1 MAAGEAVL
9 SELLAVL
16 RVATA
21 SVATG
26 VLSFV
31 VPWQI
36 TRAVSIHLG
45 PEALA
50 AYALGQLTG
59 NLTGRSIV
67 NGLLL
72 AFDTLGAQAFGRG
85 DFREVGVLM
94 LRTVLLAVC
103 LLTPVAL
110 SWSWA
115 EQCFLVLGQEPFV
128 ASYAAR
134 YLQIF
139 RFSIIPLA
147 LFEVSRRFAL
157 SQGVAWPFTAA
168 TLASNAF
175 VAFAATPMLRL
186 WGFDGSALLNLAAV
200 SVQAVTG
207 LAYMAIRKPGE
218 ATQAFPGLFR
228 GLGEAAA
235 KDGLCQFLKLAVPGV
250 LSMTEWWFWEVTCFR
265 AGVFG
270 ASSLAA
276 HTVVYMAVPLLFQVP
291 RGVSM
296 GYAARAGAL
305 LGEGRGRAAKKVA
318 FIGLAMGVMLVL
330 VDAMLMW
337 VAQEEYIAQMAG
349 SSKDLTDTCRKIWP
363 FVIFFLIVDGL
374 FPLNQGICNIHSHQ
388 GRVSVSMILSLWI
401 VGVPVTLS
409 SADLLSLWK
418 IFPLC
423 YILLNALL
431 ILSFA
436 FSDWDLAAQRASH
449 KECSPAC
456 SAIRLLPSARASRAM
471 AFPAVRHFQMMWEGS
486 CENCPRWFGGEIRIA
501 LP

>member
-94 LRTVLLAVC
+94 LRAVLLAVC

-128 ASYAAR
+128 ASFAAR

-157 SQGVAWPFTAA
+157 SQGIAWPFTAA
-168 TLASNAF
+168 TLASNTF
-175 VAFAATPMLRL
+175 VAFAAAPMLRL
-186 WGFDGSALLNLAAV
+186 WGFDGSALLNLTAV
-200 SVQAVTG
+200 SVQAWHTWPSAS
-207 LAYMAIRKPGE
+207 LEKQPRP
-218 ATQAFPGLFR
+218 FR
-228 GLGEAAA
+228 G
-235 KDGLCQFLKLAVPGV
+235 
-250 LSMTEWWFWEVTCFR
+250 FR
-265 AGVFG
+265 DSVRR
-270 ASSLAA
+270 LPK
-276 HTVVYMAVPLLFQVP
+276 M
-291 RGVSM
+291 
-296 GYAARAGAL
+296 
-305 LGEGRGRAAKKVA
+305 
-318 FIGLAMGVMLVL
+318 
-330 VDAMLMW
+330 
-337 VAQEEYIAQMAG
+337 G
-349 SSKDLTDTCRKIWP
+349 SS
-363 FVIFFLIVDGL
+363 
-374 FPLNQGICNIHSHQ
+374 
-388 GRVSVSMILSLWI
+388 
-401 VGVPVTLS
+401 S
-409 SADLLSLWK
+409 S
-418 IFPLC
+418 
-423 YILLNALL
+423 
-431 ILSFA
+431 
-436 FSDWDLAAQRASH
+436 
-449 KECSPAC
+449 
-456 SAIRLLPSARASRAM
+456 
-471 AFPAVRHFQMMWEGS
+471 
-486 CENCPRWFGGEIRIA
+486 
-501 LP
+501 